1 LIENLQPGEVDPGY
15 EFTVKRFFGQQ
26 VLAALPKAP
35 KTVQAAYALMQRP
48 PKYQLY
54 DLQADPYEFVNLADD
69 TAHRSALDELSAE
82 LTRWRRATNDP
93 LLNQENIKRLN
104 AEIDGIRQGND
115 FNKAKVGQWKY
126 PEYFFKK

>member
-1 LIENLQPGEVDPGY
+1 M
-15 EFTVKRFFGQQ
+15 
-26 VLAALPKAP
+26 LAALPKAP

-82 LTRWRRATNDP
+82 LTRWRRATRDP
-93 LLNQENIKRLN
+93 LLNQVNLTRLK
-104 AEIDGIRQGND
+104 AEIEGIREGDN
-115 FNKAKVGQWKY
+115 FNKSKIGKWKY
-126 PEYFFKK
+126 PDYFFKKGN